1 MQPYKVLI
9 VDDIDNNRFT
19 LDIMLSV
26 LGDFDIDEAESGPQ
40 ALQMLSK
47 STYDLVL
54 LDIMMPGMTGIEVL
68 EELDIISSES
78 TTKFIVVSALQ
89 DMDTIVKA
97 LELGALD
104 FLPKPIEE
112 TLLAARIKQ
121 LLERRETEEQL
132 RQNRLRIDSDLKKA
146 ADIQKSLCPTLPL
159 KVSNSSGETSGETSV
174 ELVGTMQPAYEVGG
188 DFYDYFQLDNED
200 VVMVIADACGKGTPA
215 AIYASRVHDLLRMAA
230 RNAANDCSGDTSDTV
245 TINSSHDTSTAAHN
259 NKADKVLSMTTAI
272 NEILC
277 ENNDACWFVTAWVG
291 IYTPS
296 SNVLCWCSAGHCD
309 ALLKHADGKL
319 ETLSGN
325 VGAPLGLD
333 DRFQIETNSQVLE
346 PGSTLHLYTDG
357 LTEHRNE
364 DGAFLN
370 EDGLANIINQLSQE
384 NLAQADYVNAIAE
397 AVNTLNPLQLP
408 EDDITLMTM
417 CVSKS
422 D

>member
-26 LGDFDIDEAESGPQ
+26 LGDFEVDEAESGQQ
-40 ALQMLSK
+40 ALDRLSE

-68 EELDIISSES
+68 EKLDILSAE
-78 TTKFIVVSALQ
+78 TPTKFIVVSALQ

-121 LLERRETEEQL
+121 LLERRDTEEQL
-132 RQNRLRIDSDLKKA
+132 RKNRLRIDSDLKKA
-146 ADIQKSLCPTLPL
+146 ADIQKSLCPTQPL
-159 KVSNSSGETSGETSV
+159 SV
-174 ELVGTMQPAYEVGG
+174 KNANNEKSLELVGTMQPAYEVGG
-188 DFYDYFQLDNED
+188 DFYDYFQLSNGDI
-200 VVMVIADACGKGTPA
+200 VMIIADACGKGTPA

-230 RNAANDCSGDTSDTV
+230 RNTHTSESDRPQ
-245 TINSSHDTSTAAHN
+245 N
-259 NKADKVLSMTTAI
+259 VLAMTTAI
-272 NEILC
+272 NAILC

-296 SNVLCWCSAGHCD
+296 NHTLCWCSAGHCD
-309 ALLKHADGKL
+309 ALLKHPDGNL
-319 ETLSGN
+319 ETLSCE

-333 DRFQIETNSQVLE
+333 DRFNIETTSRRLQ

-357 LTEHRNE
+357 ITEHRKE

-370 EDGLANIINQLSQE
+370 EDGLKDIINQLSHNHLE
-384 NLAQADYVNAIAE
+384 PDAYVNGIAE
-397 AVNTLNPLQLP
+397 AVSTLNSQQPP
-408 EDDITLMTM
+408 EDDVTLMTLS
-417 CVSKS
+417 VLRGG